1 MFYFNWKLINQS
13 ALSGCNTSYKEV
25 IIIYEQMLSE
35 AKRLDKHITHLQ
47 TQLKSFPKGKLV
59 CTRNQNRY
67 KWYQSD
73 GHKCTY
79 IPKKN
84 RPLAEKLAV
93 KKYLSL
99 TLKDSIAEK
108 RAIQYYLNHH
118 HSDTGKAEQLLIED
132 SEFKN
137 LLAPYFTPQSQELS
151 NWAHTDY
158 PHNPKYPEQLIHKSS
173 SGNLLRSKSEA
184 MIDMLLHT
192 NKIPFRYECALQLG
206 EITIYPDFTIRHP
219 ETGQVFYWEHFGMMD
234 HANYAKKAASKLDL
248 YISHDII
255 PSIQLITT
263 FETLQNP
270 LSSEVISKLV
280 SHYFL

>member
-1 MFYFNWKLINQS
+1 MI
-13 ALSGCNTSYKEV
+13 
-25 IIIYEQMLSE
+25 SE
-35 AKRLDKHITHLQ
+35 SNRLDKQITLLQ
-47 TQLKSFPKGKLV
+47 TQIKSLPEGKLV

-79 IPKKN
+79 LPKSQ
-84 RPLAEKLAV
+84 RSLAEKLAI

-99 TLKDSIAEK
+99 IQKDSIAEK
-108 RAIQYYLNHH
+108 RAIQFYLDHH
-118 HSDTGKAEQLLIED
+118 HSDTGKAEQLLIQD

-137 LLAPYFTPQSQELS
+137 LLKPYFTPLSQELS
-151 NWAHTDY
+151 DWAHTNY

-206 EITIYPDFTIRHP
+206 DITLYPDFTIRHP
-219 ETGQVFYWEHFGMMD
+219 KTGQFYYWEHFGMMD
-234 HANYAKKAASKLDL
+234 HPNYSKKVPPKLDL
-248 YISHDII
+248 YISNGII
-255 PSIQLITT
+255 PFVKLITT
-263 FETLQNP
+263 YETKDDP
-270 LSSEVISKLV
+270 LSFEVINKLIE
-280 SHYFL
+280 HYFL